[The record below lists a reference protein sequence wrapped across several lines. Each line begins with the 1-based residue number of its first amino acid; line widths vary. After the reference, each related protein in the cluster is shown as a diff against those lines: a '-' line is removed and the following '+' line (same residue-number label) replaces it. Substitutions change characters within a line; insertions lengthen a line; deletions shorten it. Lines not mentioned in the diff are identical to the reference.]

1 MTTRIKIKE
10 RPILFK
16 GEMVR
21 AILDGSKT
29 QTRRVAKMRVC
40 GGRRIEVPTSGDA
53 EWVNQVAHNP
63 YGKPGDRD
71 WSTGLPPK
79 DGMYYVRGLLN
90 KSIGGDNRA
99 VWVDPYYFTWG
110 FSDCDD
116 PESIGLDSDITP
128 ENMQWKQPGD
138 MLWVRETWAVSNIYD
153 KLAPSAICKDLPK
166 GPNHA
171 PTKVLYPSTDRISE
185 GIKRRQSIF
194 MPRWASRIL
203 LEVTDV
209 RVERLNAISDA
220 DALAEGCLTDSML
233 SGDCLASVY
242 ARLWE
247 SINGEGS
254 WEANPWV
261 WVIGFRR
268 VQL

>member
-1 MTTRIKIKE
+1 
-10 RPILFK
+10 
-16 GEMVR
+16 MVR
-21 AILDGSKT
+21 AILDGQKT
-29 QTRRVAKMRVC
+29 QTRRIAKEFDGFQDMDKLLARF
-40 GGRRIEVPTSGDA
+40 P
-53 EWVNQVAHNP
+53 NQQGCP
-63 YGKPGDRD
+63 YGKPGDLD
-71 WSTGLPPK
+71 WNTGLPPK
-79 DGMYYVRGLLN
+79 EGVYYVRGLLN
-90 KSIGGDNRA
+90 ESIGGDNRA
-99 VWVDPYYFTWG
+99 VWVNPHYFTWG
-110 FSDCDD
+110 FTECDD
-116 PESIGLDSDITP
+116 PEAIWLDSDITP
-128 ENMQWKQPGD
+128 ENIQWKRPGD

-153 KLAPSAICKDLPK
+153 KLAPSGICKDLPK
-166 GPNHA
+166 GPGHA

-185 GIKRRQSIF
+185 GIKLRQSNF

-203 LEVTDV
+203 LEVTDI

-220 DALAEGCLTDSML
+220 DALAEGCSSDSML

>member
-1 MTTRIKIKE
+1 MQPTNQPAMTTQIKTKE

-21 AILDGSKT
+21 AILDGQKT
-29 QTRRVAKMRVC
+29 QTRRIAKEFDGFQNMDKLLARF
-40 GGRRIEVPTSGDA
+40 P
-53 EWVNQVAHNP
+53 NQEGCP
-63 YGKPGDRD
+63 YGKPGDR
-71 WSTGLPPK
+71 
-79 DGMYYVRGLLN
+79 
-90 KSIGGDNRA
+90 
-99 VWVDPYYFTWG
+99 
-110 FSDCDD
+110 
-116 PESIGLDSDITP
+116 
-128 ENMQWKQPGD
+128 
-138 MLWVRETWAVSNIYD
+138 LWVRETWAVSNIYD

-185 GIKRRQSIF
+185 GIKLRQSIF

-203 LEVTDV
+203 LEVTDI

-220 DALAEGCLTDSML
+220 DALAEGCSSDSML

-268 VQL
+268 VQP

>member
-1 MTTRIKIKE
+1 MTTQIKTKE

-29 QTRRVAKMRVC
+29 QTRR
-40 GGRRIEVPTSGDA
+40 IA
-53 EWVNQVAHNP
+53 EEFDGFQNMDKLLARFPNQEGCP
-63 YGKPGDRD
+63 YGKPGDR
-71 WSTGLPPK
+71 
-79 DGMYYVRGLLN
+79 
-90 KSIGGDNRA
+90 
-99 VWVDPYYFTWG
+99 
-110 FSDCDD
+110 
-116 PESIGLDSDITP
+116 
-128 ENMQWKQPGD
+128 
-138 MLWVRETWAVSNIYD
+138 LWIRETWAVSNIYD

-166 GPNHA
+166 GPGHA

-185 GIKRRQSIF
+185 GIKLRQSIF

-203 LEVTDV
+203 LEVTDI
-209 RVERLNAISDA
+209 RVERLNAIGDA
-220 DALAEGCLTDSML
+220 DALAEGCSSDSML

-247 SINGEGS
+247 SIHGPGS
-254 WEANPWV
+254 WYANPWV

-268 VQL
+268 VLP

>member
-1 MTTRIKIKE
+1 MATQIKTKE

-21 AILDGSKT
+21 AILDGQKT
-29 QTRRVAKMRVC
+29 QTRRIAKEFDGFQDMDKLLARF
-40 GGRRIEVPTSGDA
+40 P
-53 EWVNQVAHNP
+53 NQQGCR
-63 YGKPGDRD
+63 YGK
-71 WSTGLPPK
+71 
-79 DGMYYVRGLLN
+79 
-90 KSIGGDNRA
+90 
-99 VWVDPYYFTWG
+99 
-110 FSDCDD
+110 
-116 PESIGLDSDITP
+116 
-128 ENMQWKQPGD
+128 PGD
-138 MLWVRETWAVSNIYD
+138 MLWVRETWAFSNIYD
-153 KLAPSAICKDLPK
+153 KLAPSGICKDLPK
-166 GPNHA
+166 GPGHA

-185 GIKRRQSIF
+185 GIKLRQSIF

-203 LEVTDV
+203 LEVTDI

-220 DALAEGCLTDSML
+220 DALAEGCSSGSML

-268 VQL
+268 VQP